1 MKLLVTDDAS
11 DYLFERYGIRRA
23 PAYLAKLRS
32 VGGGPKF
39 RRIGARG
46 IAYEPA
52 ALDEWAA
59 SIVSEALASTSQQA
73 A

>member
-1 MKLLVTDDAS
+1 MQLLTTPQAS
-11 DYLFERYGIRRA
+11 DYLLERHGIRRA

-39 RRIGARG
+39 RRVGARG
-46 IAYEPA
+46 IGYEPP
-52 ALDEWAA
+52 ALDDWAGEN
-59 SIVSEALASTSQQA
+59 VSEALASTSQA